1 MDAGSRQNGCMRNC
15 GALFLLLA
23 LLPVEALAQGIV
35 LERLVVE
42 TEPQTPERVPEP
54 RGGWAI
60 RLVDQKIRATVEDQA
75 AVFEV
80 TQIFH
85 NPNAWPGE
93 GIYLFALP
101 EGASVSRFTMQM
113 GGKDVPGEV
122 LDANR
127 ARDIYL
133 SIVRRR
139 DDPGLL
145 EYVGRGLIRAR
156 LFPIPARGDTK
167 VTLRY
172 EQVLPSVGGLVE
184 LAYPL
189 RGDAFG
195 GGGGAVSGTIEVRA
209 EAGVGTVFSP
219 THALDVVRQ
228 GDTCVV
234 ASFEEKASRGDRDLR
249 VLYGLGKGDIDFHLA
264 THKPAGED
272 GTFMMLL
279 SPNRDAGEALAKDIV
294 FVIDTSGS
302 MGENGGGKMRQAK
315 AALGYALGRLG
326 PKDRFNVVAFATAPR
341 PFRDG
346 VIEASAEN
354 VKAALGFVEGL
365 EATGGTAIHDALVAA
380 LKLERV
386 EGRVPII
393 LFLTDGEATVGLTE
407 TPQILSAV
415 DAANAAGA
423 RIFSFGVGDD
433 LNATLLT
440 DLADRARGNAI
451 FVSERENIELKA
463 SALYDQVA
471 SPVLVDVTLRVDGV
485 HDVHPARLGDLF
497 KGQQVS
503 VVGRYGKPGACAV
516 TLTGKLNGREV
527 THTYDARFGDA
538 PARDYLPRLWAIR
551 QVGFLL
557 GEIRAHGERN
567 ELVTEVKR
575 LGTRYGIVTPYTS
588 YLVVEEERMLRER
601 FAAPTAAAPGDRRR
615 LDIGLSAL
623 EGAKAEAESAG
634 TALGEAKQAGAGAV
648 AGAKMALR
656 LEEAATDA
664 VAGVGMKTVGDKTF
678 RLVDGVW
685 EDTALAADPFDGPVT
700 RVRCLSDDYM
710 KLLDDTQLARYLSVG
725 TRVRVLHG
733 GKLYEIG

>member
-1 MDAGSRQNGCMRNC
+1 MRNC
-15 GALFLLLA
+15 GTLLLLLA
-23 LLPVEALAQGIV
+23 LPPAEALAQGIV
-35 LERLVVE
+35 LERLIVE
-42 TEPQTPERVPEP
+42 TEPQTPPDRVPEP
-54 RGGWAI
+54 RGGWGI
-60 RLVDQKIRATVEDQA
+60 RLVDQKIHASVEDQA

-85 NPNAWPGE
+85 NPNPWPGE

-113 GGKDVPGEV
+113 GGKDVPGEL
-122 LDANR
+122 LDATR

-172 EQVLPSVGGLVE
+172 DQMLAAVGGLVE

-195 GGGGAVSGTIEVRA
+195 GSGGGVAGTIEVRGQG
-209 EAGVGTVFSP
+209 GVGTMFSP
-219 THALDVVRQ
+219 THALDVVRRDD
-228 GDTCVV
+228 GSVV
-234 ASFEEKASRGDRDLR
+234 ASFEERVSKGDRDLR
-249 VLYGLGKGDIDFHLA
+249 VLYGLGKRDIDLHLA
-264 THKPAGED
+264 THKQAGED
-272 GTFMMLL
+272 GYFMMLL
-279 SPNRDAGEALAKDIV
+279 SPNRETGEAIAKDIV

-302 MGENGGGKMRQAK
+302 MGENGGAKMRQAK

-326 PKDRFNVVAFATAPR
+326 AKDRFNVVAFATAPR

-346 VIEASAEN
+346 VVEASAEN
-354 VKAALGFVEGL
+354 VQAALGFVEGL

-380 LKLERV
+380 LKLDRA
-386 EGRVPII
+386 EGRVPIV
-393 LFLTDGEATVGLTE
+393 LFLTDGEATVGPTE

-415 DAANAAGA
+415 EKANAAGA
-423 RIFSFGVGDD
+423 RVFSFGVGDA

-440 DLADRARGNAI
+440 DLADRTRGNAL

-471 SPVLVDVTLRVDGV
+471 SPVLTDVTLRVDGV

-503 VVGRYGKPGACAV
+503 VVGRYTKPGACAV
-516 TLTGKLNGREV
+516 TLTGKLNGRDV
-527 THTYDARFGDA
+527 SYTYDARFGDA

-567 ELVTEVKR
+567 ELVEEVKR

-588 YLVVEEERMLRER
+588 FLVVEEERMLRER
-601 FAAPTAAAPGDRRR
+601 LPAPAVEAPSDRRR
-615 LDIGLSAL
+615 RALALGALDEAQ
-623 EGAKAEAESAG
+623 AEADLAED
-634 TALGEAKQAGAGAV
+634 ALGESKQAGAGAV
-648 AGAKMALR
+648 ASAKMALR
-656 LEEAATDA
+656 LEDADTDA
-664 VAGVGMKTVGDKTF
+664 DAGVGLRTVGDKTF

-685 EDTALAADPFDGPVT
+685 EDTAIAAAPFDGPVV
-700 RVRCLSDDYM
+700 RVACLGDDYM

-725 TRVRVLHG
+725 TRVRLLYD
-733 GKLYEIG
+733 GKLYEIGG

>member
-1 MDAGSRQNGCMRNC
+1 MRNC

-42 TEPQTPERVPEP
+42 RDQQTPPERVPQP
-54 RGGWAI
+54 RDAWPI

-75 AVFEV
+75 AVFDV
-80 TQIFH
+80 TQVFH

-93 GIYLFALP
+93 GVYLFALP
-101 EGASVSRFTMQM
+101 EGASVSKFTMQM
-113 GGKDVPGEV
+113 GGKDVPGEL

-127 ARDIYL
+127 ARDIYF

-172 EQVLPSVGGLVE
+172 EQMLPSVGGLVE
-184 LAYPL
+184 LSYPL

-195 GGGGAVSGTIEVRA
+195 GGGSAVAGTIELRA

-219 THALDVVRQ
+219 THSLDVVRQ
-228 GDTCVV
+228 GDGRVV

-249 VLYGLGKGDIDFHLA
+249 VLYGLGKKDIDFHVA
-264 THKPAGED
+264 THKAPGED
-272 GTFMMLL
+272 GYFMMLL
-279 SPNRDAGEALAKDIV
+279 SPNREAGDVLSKDIV

-315 AALGYALGRLG
+315 AALKYALGRLG

-346 VIEASAEN
+346 VVDASAEN
-354 VKAALGFVEGL
+354 VQAGLGFVEGL

-380 LKLERV
+380 LKLDRV
-386 EGRVPII
+386 EGRVPIVF
-393 LFLTDGEATVGLTE
+393 FLTDGEATVGPTE
-407 TPQILSAV
+407 TPEILRA
-415 DAANAAGA
+415 AEGANAAGA

-440 DLADRARGNAI
+440 DLAERARGNAL

-471 SPVLVDVTLRVDGV
+471 SPVLTDVTLRVDGV

-503 VVGRYGKPGACAV
+503 VVGRYAKPGACAV

-527 THTYDARFGDA
+527 SYTYDARFGEA

-557 GEIRAHGERN
+557 GEIRAHGEKG
-567 ELVTEVKR
+567 ELVAEVTR

-588 YLVVEEERMLRER
+588 FLVVEEERMLRER
-601 FAAPTAAAPGDRRR
+601 LAPGGGGGGDRRR
-615 LDIGLSAL
+615 LDIAISAL
-623 EGAKAEAESAG
+623 EGAKAEAEVAEE
-634 TALGEAKQAGAGAV
+634 ALGESKQAGRGAV
-648 AGAKMALR
+648 AGARMALR
-656 LEEAATDA
+656 LEDAATDA
-664 VAGVGMKTVGDKTF
+664 SAGVGLKTVGDKTF

-685 EDTALAADPFDGPVT
+685 EDTALAAEPFDGPSV

-710 KLLDDTQLARYLSVG
+710 KLLDDDTLARYLSVG

-733 GKLYEIG
+733 GKLYEIGE

>member
-1 MDAGSRQNGCMRNC
+1 MRNC
-15 GALFLLLA
+15 GILLLFLALA
-23 LLPVEALAQGIV
+23 PVEALAQGIV
-35 LERLVVE
+35 LERLAVE
-42 TEPQTPERVPEP
+42 PEQRETPPDRDPGP

-60 RLVDQKIRATVEDQA
+60 RLVDQKIRVTVEDQA
-75 AVFEV
+75 AVFDV
-80 TQIFH
+80 TQVFH

-93 GIYLFALP
+93 GIYLFPLP
-101 EGASVSRFTMQM
+101 EGASVSRFTMRM
-113 GGKDVPGEV
+113 GEQDVPGEL
-122 LDANR
+122 LDSDR

-172 EQVLPSVGGLVE
+172 EQMLPSVGGLVE
-184 LAYPL
+184 LSYPL

-195 GGGGAVSGTIEVRA
+195 GGGGAVAGTIEVRA
-209 EAGVGTVFSP
+209 SAGVGTVFSP

-228 GDTCVV
+228 GDGRVL
-234 ASFEEKASRGDRDLR
+234 ASFEEKVSKGDRDLR
-249 VLYGLGKGDIDFHLA
+249 VLYGLGKKDIDFQLA
-264 THKPAGED
+264 THKAAGED
-272 GTFMMLL
+272 GYFVMLL
-279 SPNRDAGEALAKDIV
+279 SPNREAGELSKDIV

-326 PKDRFNVVAFATAPR
+326 PKDRFNVVAFATATR

-346 VIEASAEN
+346 VIEASPEN
-354 VKAALGFVEGL
+354 VKAAIDFVQGL

-380 LKLERV
+380 LKIDRS
-386 EGRVPII
+386 EGRVPIV
-393 LFLTDGEATVGLTE
+393 LFLTDGEATVGPTE
-407 TPQILSAV
+407 TPEILRAV

-440 DLADRARGNAI
+440 DLAERARGNAL
-451 FVSERENIELKA
+451 FVAERENIELKA

-471 SPVLVDVTLRVDGV
+471 SPALTDVTLRVEGV
-485 HDVHPARLGDLF
+485 HDVHPAQLPDLF

-516 TLTGKLNGREV
+516 TLTGKVGGREV
-527 THTYDARFGDA
+527 TYTYDARFGDA
-538 PARDYLPRLWAIR
+538 AARDYLPRLWAIR

-557 GEIRAHGERN
+557 GEIRAHGEKA
-567 ELVTEVKR
+567 ELVAEVTR

-588 YLVVEEERMLRER
+588 FLVVEEERMLRQR
-601 FAAPTAAAPGDRRR
+601 LAPAGRAGGGAHNRR
-615 LDIGLSAL
+615 LDIAISAL
-623 EGAKAEAESAG
+623 EIDQAEARAAEE
-634 TALGEAKQAGAGAV
+634 ALGEKKHAGKGAV
-648 AGAKMALR
+648 AGAKMELR
-656 LEEAATDA
+656 FSGAATDA

-685 EDTALAADPFDGPVT
+685 EDTALAAEPFDGPV
-700 RVRCLSDDYM
+700 VHAKCLGDDYVT
-710 KLLDDTQLARYLSVG
+710 LLKDAQLARYLSVG

-733 GKLYEIG
+733 GTLYEIGE